1 MRILV
6 IEDNLDIKEVLDY
19 ILQDEGHEAIPCS
32 DGSSLSALDTIKPDL
47 ILMDEL
53 LLGVRGSDLIIK
65 LKADK
70 TTRDIPVVLISAV
83 PHLKGLAEKCG
94 ANAYL
99 EKPFNIDALTDI
111 LKRDS

>member
-53 LLGVRGSDLIIK
+53 LLGVRGSDLIVK
-65 LKADK
+65 LKADRK
-70 TTRDIPVVLISAV
+70 TRDIPVVLISAV

-111 LKRDS
+111 LKRYS

>member
-83 PHLKGLAEKCG
+83 PHLKSLAEKCG

-99 EKPFNIDALTDI
+99 
-111 LKRDS
+111 